1 MSGGPTTKHFFVD
14 EAGDPTLFDARG
26 RVIVGK
32 DGCSSHF
39 ILGAL
44 DVAQPQALSDAMRK
58 LHEQIR
64 SDPLYQGVE
73 SLRPER
79 QKTHRLLH
87 AKDDVPEIRDRV
99 FRFLM
104 LQDLRFYAEVRDKTG
119 LAIHV
124 RNQNRTRV
132 SYRFTHN
139 KLYDEMVK
147 RLFKDRLHKED
158 AYRVVF
164 ATRGSKDRTQAL
176 QNALQDARTNFQRKW
191 GVESTAPIE
200 VAAMQSHESYAL

>member
-1 MSGGPTTKHFFVD
+1 
-14 EAGDPTLFDARG
+14 
-26 RVIVGK
+26 
-32 DGCSSHF
+32 
-39 ILGAL
+39 
-44 DVAQPQALSDAMRK
+44 MRK

-79 QKTHRLLH
+79 QKTQRLLH

-104 LQDLRFYAEVRDKTG
+104 LQDLRLYAEVRDKTG